1 MSGMHLSC
9 VSLTTGLHSFH
20 KHASKKM
27 EHLNATFAKMEDAY
41 REICL
46 MFSENPK
53 TTDPSD
59 FFGIFA
65 KFTRDWKVN

>member
-1 MSGMHLSC
+1 
-9 VSLTTGLHSFH
+9 
-20 KHASKKM
+20 
-27 EHLNATFAKMEDAY
+27 MEDAY

-53 TTDPSD
+53 NTDPSD

-65 KFTRDWKVN
+65 KFIKNWKVKNTNTL